1 MCQLGSRVFC
11 SAVVC
16 NEGIYRGAV
25 STIEQDAESAITGLD
40 LPCPGV
46 ELVLLHFKATG
57 KATVVLLRAPFAN

>member
-1 MCQLGSRVFC
+1 M
-11 SAVVC
+11 
-16 NEGIYRGAV
+16 